1 MNMGEQYESSNID
14 GMGGYSSVKSFNGN
28 MQRSLVGNSDVMIKT
43 MKNNPGGNKNADT
56 EKYKMKEYEQKH
68 LNTVRNH
75 KDELYNKSFKDS
87 EEDMHFKQD
96 NILKFQ

>member
-1 MNMGEQYESSNID
+1 
-14 GMGGYSSVKSFNGN
+14 MGGYSSVKSFNGN